1 MIPKKSQSKFLNDLS
16 FPSKPLL
23 ILLLQAYLSKLSI
36 DQKKIYEELTVV
48 KSKQKINN
56 NNDLTADN
64 MNGLVMIHG
73 RKMSSSAMSN
83 GFSNSGSSWFEYGAI
98 DDGIIEKLRDEEDVR
113 VRLTGAILLLLKMEL

>member
-1 MIPKKSQSKFLNDLS
+1 M
-16 FPSKPLL
+16 L

-48 KSKQKINN
+48 SKSKQKINN
-56 NNDLTADN
+56 NNDLSAADN

>member
-1 MIPKKSQSKFLNDLS
+1 MQAKNFNLTIF
-16 FPSKPLL
+16 
-23 ILLLQAYLSKLSI
+23 IYVCIVLQAYLSKLSI

-48 KSKQKINN
+48 SKSKQKINN
-56 NNDLTADN
+56 NNDLSAADN

-113 VRLTGAILLLLKMEL
+113 VRLTGAILLLLLLKMEL

>member
-1 MIPKKSQSKFLNDLS
+1 MSIVKKDE
-16 FPSKPLL
+16 
-23 ILLLQAYLSKLSI
+23 

-48 KSKQKINN
+48 SKSKQKINN
-56 NNDLTADN
+56 NNDLSAADN

-83 GFSNSGSSWFEYGAI
+83 GFSNNAGGSGWFEYGAI